1 MALKKYYSSLYQT
14 LKTIQEEATALTSN
28 KWKIFNEDVGEA
40 LTLFLAAGLGVYD
53 FYFRY
58 FVDACFLPNDN
69 PTNRQFLYE
78 LIGYKEPYFKAD
90 ELIVRLHWTSCGIEE
105 FVVIPKYTSL
115 TAKTNS
121 KEYKF
126 IVKEDYIIPPLTT
139 QYLITLSQGEYN
151 SLDVEI
157 DDVLDAKVKISDKD
171 IDFDLV
177 SVVISNN
184 EWTQCRNIF
193 YESNPVRKYSLE
205 KETDGIYLYL
215 DKNWKNYVDTYNK
228 TFVVHFIV
236 SDPNFNMYEEDCLLF
251 TFDDPL
257 YNQEGVEV
265 AYGEYFDMNI
275 ADSATSTAEVA
286 TTLFKDNR
294 VITLTDFKEVLVAQP
309 EILLAA
315 VYDWDTEE
323 LVNYKWEDLGNP
335 YPEEFKVIKYLQN
348 YQLEPYILYVYAI
361 SKLGNLSIHTK
372 DRMYR
377 LLKTVSDSECND
389 LSVYFFDVE
398 FVPLKITV
406 YVDIGGNIGD
416 YAQDEVR
423 KLINLKLISYFTIG
437 NIDIG
442 KQVSPERL
450 ASHIYRSDSR
460 IVFTEVRINNST
472 VHIQPWQ
479 VPILGEVVL
488 IFEVETKMGL
498 DANRSYL
505 EDLYVSPSPER
516 EAIPKVR
523 FSENYRMT
531 AFFMYKDYQKIY
543 EGHSIG
549 GNQIIFKKDEIKNL
563 QDKIVEDV
571 IEKEY
576 TWKDDFTAEKLV
588 AFLSAHE
595 FTEEE
600 ILHILDSI
608 ESEDFFTQDTLDE
621 IERLIKEAQERE
633 LAEKYTSITTA
644 DDFTFITS
652 DDYVFRPLK

>member
-14 LKTIQEEATALTSN
+14 LKTIQEEATVLTSN
-28 KWKIFNEDVGEA
+28 KWKIFSDDVGEA

-90 ELIVRLHWTSCGIEE
+90 EVIVRLHWTSCGIEE

-126 IVKEDYIIPPLTT
+126 VVAEDYIIPPLTT
-139 QYLITLSQGEYN
+139 QFLITLSQGSYN

-157 DDVLDAKVKISDKD
+157 DDVLDAKVKICDED

-193 YESNPVRKYSLE
+193 YEANPTRKYSLE
-205 KETDGIYLYL
+205 KEEDGIYLYL
-215 DKNWKNYVDTYNK
+215 DKNWKNFIDTYNK
-228 TFVVHFIV
+228 TFVIHYIV
-236 SDPNFNMYEEDCLLF
+236 SDIDFNLYEEDCLLF

-275 ADSATSTAEVA
+275 ADSATSLSEVA

-294 VITLTDFKEVLVAQP
+294 IIILSDFKEVLVAQP

-315 VYDWDTEE
+315 VYDWDTEN
-323 LVNYKWEDLGNP
+323 LVNYDWETLGNP
-335 YPEEFKVIKYLQN
+335 YPQEFNEIKNISN
-348 YQLEPYILYVYAI
+348 YQLEPYILYIYTV
-361 SKLGNLSIHTK
+361 SKYGNLSIHTK
-372 DRMYR
+372 DRMFR
-377 LLKTVSDSECND
+377 LLKTVSDSECLD
-389 LSVYFFDVE
+389 LSVYFFDTE
-398 FVPLKITV
+398 FVPLKLTV
-406 YVDIGGNIGD
+406 YLDIGGNVGD
-416 YAQDEVR
+416 YAQDEIR
-423 KLINLKLISYFTIG
+423 KLVNLKLISYFTIG

-442 KQVSPERL
+442 KQISADKI

-460 IVFTEVRINNST
+460 IIFTEVRINNNPF
-472 VHIQPWQ
+472 IQPWQ
-479 VPILGEVVL
+479 IPILGEAVL
-488 IFEVETKMGL
+488 IFEVETKMGI

-505 EDLYVSPSPER
+505 EDIYVSPSPQK
-516 EAIPKVR
+516 EAIPKVK
-523 FSENYRMT
+523 FAENYQMT
-531 AFFMYKDYQKIY
+531 SFFMYKDYQKIY

-549 GNQIIFKKDEIKNL
+549 GNQIIFKKDEIKDL

-571 IEKEY
+571 IQKEY
-576 TWKDDFTAEKLV
+576 TWKDDFTAESLV
-588 AFLSAHE
+588 KFLSSHE
-595 FTEEE
+595 FTEAE

-608 ESEDFFTQDTLDE
+608 ESEDFFTEATLLE
-621 IERLIKEAQERE
+621 IEKLIEEAKERDAQ
-633 LAEKYTSITTA
+633 EKYTPVVTA
-644 DDFTFITS
+644 DDVTFITS
-652 DDYVFRPLK
+652 DNLIFKALK